1 MRIIKHSWS
10 QTHPHADHQALLVTN
25 TSTCGSPSTPGHK
38 HIHMWITKHSWSQ
51 THPHA
56 DHQALL
62 VTMWITKHS
71 WSQTHPHVD
80 HQALL
85 VTNASTCGSPSTPGH
100 KRIHTRITK
109 HSWSQTHPHA
119 DHQALLVSNTSTC
132 RSTSTTSHKH
142 IHMWIILE
150 QLHITKQPSVCCFLV
165 SVENVAHTRLQRV
178 RFRS

>member
-1 MRIIKHSWS
+1 MWITKHSWS

-38 HIHMWITKHSWSQ
+38 HIH
-51 THPHA
+51 
-56 DHQALL
+56 
-62 VTMWITKHS
+62 
-71 WSQTHPHVD
+71 
-80 HQALL
+80 
-85 VTNASTCGSPSTPGH
+85 
-100 KRIHTRITK
+100 TRITK
-109 HSWSQTHPHA
+109 HSWSQTHPHV

-165 SVENVAHTRLQRV
+165 SVENVAHTRLQLIPVLGSQPAGDARHKPGSRLPLLSARPAV
-178 RFRS
+178 THATLKRAANNFDAW